1 VPRWRSRTTLRG
13 AAKRTTKV
21 GWLERMVKDYLH
33 HLPSAFYVAWVVAS
47 IIHILNELDLPLEL
61 PATMLLANVAELY
74 VPAPPKSNDVR
85 RHLAVVEIDGERHR
99 RQYGGTSPLDRC
111 QLTSDLKKLLQNTNV
126 RVLAIDFDLS
136 PVDAASYQEEWAR
149 VSSQRPGD
157 NSAVSRP
164 PCQAMQTTQ
173 AQCQCELERVLVE
186 PANHKRIITI
196 APLTPTE
203 GRTKG
208 TPWDNP
214 KDFPDVEFGDPVLN
228 VRFGMVHDYEY
239 PPPGYVGSLRLPLA
253 ELIARRLC
261 SDTELRYEAP
271 RSLWTPVL
279 AWVADKT
286 GLPLPVPA
294 NRCDDVS
301 PPQRPESNHPSHR
314 QDDRKF
320 IKHPISFFETRH
332 LHDGGR
338 PVAFDDLCLREPVP
352 YRSETRQQP
361 CDIRLVI
368 FGGSYGVE
376 DRYLTALG
384 KISGVQTHAVVAAQ
398 LRAHTWHGWGY
409 LIDIALGCVL
419 FGPFVH
425 WTWRR
430 YFLQSAQAST
440 RSGAPRGPREVAYL
454 WLVLLSVGL
463 VGLVALLVVGSAYA
477 YAYTGIWISPVPM
490 ALGMLVEAMVS
501 GSVHVA
507 TSVIHEVDSTAHGA
521 APTTTKPTALKST
534 KRQPEKVAAA
544 VIGKLPTAAAIGL
557 ILYAVYEL
565 FHSLGVAR

>member
-1 VPRWRSRTTLRG
+1 VSRWR
-13 AAKRTTKV
+13 KRMKA
-21 GWLERMVKDYLH
+21 L
-33 HLPSAFYVAWVVAS
+33 YVATVVAS
-47 IIHILNELDLPLEL
+47 MIHILNVLDLPLEL
-61 PATMLLANVAELY
+61 PATMLLANVAELF

-85 RHLAVVEIDGERHR
+85 RHLAVVEIDSERHR
-99 RQYGGTSPLDRC
+99 RVYKGTSPLDRC
-111 QLTSDLKKLLQNTNV
+111 ELATDLTKLLANTNV

-136 PVDAASYQEEWAR
+136 PVDPASYQEQWAR

-157 NSAVSRP
+157 NSTVSRP

-173 AQCQCELERVLVE
+173 AQCQCELERVLVN
-186 PANHKRIITI
+186 PANRKRIVTI

-214 KDFPDVEFGDPVLN
+214 KDFPDIEFGDPVLN

-239 PPPGYVGSLRLPLA
+239 PPPGYVGSLRLPFA
-253 ELIARRLC
+253 ELMARRLC
-261 SDTELRYEAP
+261 SDTEVRYEAP
-271 RSLWTPVL
+271 RSLWAPVL

-294 NRCDDVS
+294 SRCNDVS

-332 LHDGGR
+332 LHNGGH
-338 PVAFDDLCLREPVP
+338 PLVFDDLCLTDPQT
-352 YRSETRQQP
+352 YRPETRQNP
-361 CDIRLVI
+361 CDIRFIIL
-368 FGGSYGVE
+368 GGSYGVE

-384 KISGVQTHAVVAAQ
+384 KISGAQTHAVVAAQ

-409 LIDIALGCVL
+409 VIDIALGCVL

-425 WTWRR
+425 WAWRR
-430 YFLQSAQAST
+430 YFLQRSRVTT
-440 RSGAPRGPREVAYL
+440 RSGESRGPPEVAYW
-454 WLVLLSVGL
+454 WLILLGAGLLVL
-463 VGLVALLVVGSAYA
+463 VGLLVCGSAYV

-507 TSVIHEVDSTAHGA
+507 AHVIHEVHTTGHGA
-521 APTTTKPTALKST
+521 ASTTAESATLKPTKM
-534 KRQPEKVAAA
+534 QPANVAAA
-544 VIGKLPTAAAIGL
+544 VIGKLPTAVAIGL
-557 ILYAVYEL
+557 IGCAIYLL
-565 FHSLGVAR
+565 IPH